1 MAMHKL
7 CVLLQSMYPPW
18 ANAHWFGGM
27 QSSVLLVPMH
37 RDLTW
42 CSSAQ
47 TLINQLSAVRQT
59 ARSTLLLLTM
69 HFVPTYQKHVLE
81 ISQAVSPE
89 QNWDVLFGHVP
100 KTLCTAHCTE
110 VSSVRVHANV
120 RLLLYKAMG
129 SERSFD
135 QSFWRNTHGHHML
148 HVSRPADACE

>member
-1 MAMHKL
+1 MHKL

-18 ANAHWFGGM
+18 ANAHWFGAT

-81 ISQAVSPE
+81 INVKLYRQSKLGMCFSVAY
-89 QNWDVLFGHVP
+89 P
-100 KTLCTAHCTE
+100 KH
-110 VSSVRVHANV
+110 SVQHIV
-120 RLLLYKAMG
+120 
-129 SERSFD
+129 
-135 QSFWRNTHGHHML
+135 
-148 HVSRPADACE
+148 